1 MVRPPFWVC
10 QRLIALAVSR
20 WPEFHGSM
28 LLHTGR
34 EPLNLP
40 FPSLLDVIDAWWV
53 DGAIEADID
62 RFHRILYATPGVVEL
77 DVREE
82 WSDEETDA
90 SFGHVAGMLNV
101 M

>member
-1 MVRPPFWVC
+1 
-10 QRLIALAVSR
+10 
-20 WPEFHGSM
+20 M
-28 LLHTGR
+28 LLRTGR

-40 FPSLLDVIDAWWV
+40 FPSLLDVINAWWV
-53 DGAIEADID
+53 DGATEAG
-62 RFHRILYATPGVVEL
+62 HRRVSPHPLLPHPGQSSSTSVS
-77 DVREE
+77 E